1 MNKIIIQN
9 KNHLIKQGTN
19 RIYLFKNIV
28 STEMLDE
35 NKTQYNVALEFVTM
49 SYVKHPIKCS
59 LSKNFNADEEKSF
72 FPDDYTKRE
81 RSYYLKFRIQ
91 NENNIF
97 PCFFICQL
105 LTNFKNVQ
113 IMGEM
118 TNSLDKQIYNLLKYQ
133 SIDGTYSIG
142 LAISVGELGKIFNDI
157 LNSSENQAK
166 IANKLFP
173 KIQKILISRKDT
185 LSNHLL
191 LNIIETFFKHLE
203 NNHILKQCEHHSCNK
218 FFLYRSNKKYC
229 NDRCRHLSADYRHYH
244 NKKGKEYE
252 K

>member
-1 MNKIIIQN
+1 MNDIVAYK
-9 KNHLIKQGTN
+9 KNHLIKQDTN
-19 RIYLFKNIV
+19 RIYLFKDIV
-28 STEMLDE
+28 SAEMLDE
-35 NKTQYNVALEFVTM
+35 NNIKYNVTLEFVTM

-97 PCFFICQL
+97 PYFFICQL
-105 LTNFKNVQ
+105 LTNFKNIQ
-113 IMGEM
+113 IMGEIIN
-118 TNSLDKQIYNLLKYQ
+118 TLDKQIYNLLKYQ
-133 SIDGTYSIG
+133 AIDGSYSIG
-142 LAISVGELGKIFNDI
+142 LAISIGKLGKIFNDI
-157 LNSSENQAK
+157 LNSSKPQDK
-166 IANKLFP
+166 TANTLFP
-173 KIQKILISRKDT
+173 KIQKILASRKDT
-185 LSNHLL
+185 LSKHLL

-203 NNHILKQCEHHSCNK
+203 NNHILKQCERHSCNK

-244 NKKGKEYE
+244 NKKEKAYE